1 VRSRTFSAATK
12 RRKGKLVHRKAGWDT
27 HGLPI
32 ELGVEKELGIT
43 KEDIGTKISIED
55 YNAACKK
62 AVMRYTD
69 VWNDMTR
76 RIGFWLDLEHPY
88 VTYQTKYIESV
99 WWLLKQLYDQ
109 DLLYKGYTIQ
119 PYSPAAGTGLSSHEL
134 NQPGTYRNVK
144 DTSAV
149 AMFKVKKENASE
161 FLFKDAFGEVFILAW
176 TTTPWTLPSNTAL
189 TVGPKLEYVRVKTFN
204 PYTHEPQT
212 VVLAKARLN
221 AYFRSD
227 VEEPMH
233 AIASS
238 VLLGV
243 PQKDAFENYDKNGKL
258 IPWQV
263 LDGEFYGHQLEGIT
277 YEQLLPYAQPEQ
289 GEAFKVIGG
298 DFVTTEDGTGVVH
311 TAPSFGADDMRVARQ
326 HNIGTL
332 TLVDLQGRFTKEM
345 GEFAGKYVKNE
356 YYPEGTAP
364 DKSVDVEIS
373 IKLKEM
379 GRAFKVEKYEHNY
392 PHCWRTD
399 KPILYYPLDSWFVRT
414 TAKKDRLIALNKT
427 INWKPES
434 TGTGRFGNWLE
445 NLQDWNLSRSR
456 YWGVPLPIWR
466 TKDRDEELC
475 IGSLKQLKE
484 EIAKSVK
491 AGVMKEDPYASFK
504 VDDMSDAN
512 YDTVDLHRPVCRQ
525 YRARFPG
532 RKADEARNRS
542 DRRVVRQRLDALR
555 ATSLSVRE

>member
-1 VRSRTFSAATK
+1 MDKRFPQYDELDLPKVAEEVLKQWEAEDTFGQSLELRKDAPAFVFYEGPPSANGLPGIHHVMARAIKDIFCRYQTQ
-12 RRKGKLVHRKAGWDT
+12 KGHRVDRKAGWDT

-43 KEDIGTKISIED
+43 KEDIGKKISIED

-76 RIGFWLDLEHPY
+76 RIGFWLDLENPY
-88 VTYQTKYIESV
+88 VTYHTKYIESV
-99 WWLLKQLYDQ
+99 WHLLKKLYDE

-134 NQPGTYRNVK
+134 NQPGTYKPVK
-144 DTSAV
+144 DTSVV
-149 AMFKVKKENASE
+149 AQFKVERNANSE
-161 FLFKDAFGEVFILAW
+161 WMFTDAFGEVFILAW
-176 TTTPWTLPSNTAL
+176 TTTPWTLPSNCAL
-189 TVGPKLEYVRVKTFN
+189 TVGPKLDYVRVKTFN
-204 PYTHEPQT
+204 PYTHAPQT

-221 AYFRSD
+221 AYFNEKNKVD
-227 VEEPMH
+227 
-233 AIASS
+233 ASAFPPS
-238 VLLGV
+238 PWEKGTGDEAK
-243 PQKDAFENYDKNGKL
+243 KDGKN
-258 IPWQV
+258 IPWSIMN
-263 LDGEFYGHQLEGIT
+263 EFYGHQLEGVR
-277 YEQLLPYAQPEQ
+277 YEQLLPYAQPDQ

-311 TAPSFGADDMRVARQ
+311 TAPSFGADDMRVAKQ

-332 TLVDLQGRFTKEM
+332 TLVDLQGRFKAEVTD
-345 GEFAGKYVKNE
+345 FAGEYVKAE
-356 YYPEGTAP
+356 YYSDEERTVEAKKQGR
-364 DKSVDVEIS
+364 DKYLSVDERIA
-373 IKLKEM
+373 IKLKTE

-399 KPILYYPLDSWFVRT
+399 KPILYYPLDSWFVRV

-456 YWGVPLPIWR
+456 YWGIPLPIWR
-466 TKDRDEELC
+466 TDDGDEELC
-475 IGSLKQLKE
+475 IGSMKQ
-484 EIAKSVK
+484 
-491 AGVMKEDPYASFK
+491 
-504 VDDMSDAN
+504 
-512 YDTVDLHRPVCRQ
+512 
-525 YRARFPG
+525 
-532 RKADEARNRS
+532 
-542 DRRVVRQRLDALR
+542 
-555 ATSLSVRE
+555 